1 MCGSGTGQQ
10 GWKYMRSV
18 MVNRH
23 THSFLTN
30 LTVTTLTEEQ
40 NNRHV
45 DSQNSYRLHC
55 TDQGKPCFW

>member
-10 GWKYMRSV
+10 DWKYMLSV

-23 THSFLTN
+23 THSLLTN

-40 NNRHV
+40 NNLLI
-45 DSQNSYRLHC
+45 DFQNSHNLVS
-55 TDQGKPCFW
+55 DNIFL